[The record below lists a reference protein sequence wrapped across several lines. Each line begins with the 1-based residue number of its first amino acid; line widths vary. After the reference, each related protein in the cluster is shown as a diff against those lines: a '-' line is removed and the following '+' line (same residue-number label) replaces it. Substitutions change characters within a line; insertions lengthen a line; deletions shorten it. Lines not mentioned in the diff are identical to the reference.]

1 MKGVVQW
8 RSRMPAKGRLQT
20 YGGPAN
26 LFRAS
31 MQLLNRTNLNS
42 SSPQLRDPTTQVNVK
57 KNKIL
62 VIDRKNQK
70 YEMGDGSWPRPGEYG
85 REEGIMDGK
94 VASLLWRRDISEC
107 AEEGAAYIA
116 FIRELQSFMRFK
128 LVGPSV

>member
-1 MKGVVQW
+1 LIKRSILFGIWDPDAGGVAKDRERAVVMKGVVQW

-20 YGGPAN
+20 YGGSAN

-57 KNKIL
+57 KSKIL

-70 YEMGDGSWPRPGEYG
+70 YEMGMDPGPALENMGG
-85 REEGIMDGK
+85 R
-94 VASLLWRRDISEC
+94 
-107 AEEGAAYIA
+107 
-116 FIRELQSFMRFK
+116 RE
-128 LVGPSV
+128 

>member
-20 YGGPAN
+20 YGGSAN

-42 SSPQLRDPTTQVNVK
+42 SSPQLRDPTTQVNFK

-70 YEMGDGSWPRPGEYG
+70 YEMGMDPGEYG

-94 VASLLWRRDISEC
+94 VASLLRRREISEC
-107 AEEGAAYIA
+107 TEEGAAYIA
-116 FIRELQSFMRFK
+116 FIRELQSFLRFK